1 MILKLMTS
9 IAQTMVLHVTKDNV
23 FLCNLKTINIGSSC
37 ACVIH

>member
-9 IAQTMVLHVTKDNV
+9 IAQTMVLTKDNV